1 MRIALDAKVKT
12 ADGHDAG
19 HVRRALIDPAARR
32 VTGFVVGTGGL
43 LGHDVIVG
51 EDDFAFDSPGGNAV
65 VLRLSR
71 QELEARPAF
80 DQSDFAPPPAGW
92 AATMGYGFPSNA
104 YLMPAGTGPD
114 VVPEPPRPT
123 LKKGDLVKDR
133 DGDVVGVVEEVR
145 FDDRTKELTGFVV
158 RAGGGVER
166 LFGGGE
172 LADISAEDILRV
184 FDGEVRLV
192 VDREEIP
199 PSERTTGTR

>member
-19 HVRRALIDPAARR
+19 HVRRALIDPAAQR

-51 EDDFAFDSPGGNAV
+51 EDDFVRDSPEGDAV

-71 QELEARPAF
+71 DELEAQPAF
-80 DQSDFAPPPAGW
+80 DEGHFAPPPAGW

-104 YLMPAGTGPD
+104 FLMPVDVAPD
-114 VVPEPPRPT
+114 VAPEPARPT
-123 LKKGDLVKDR
+123 LKKGDVVKDR
-133 DGDVVGVVEEVR
+133 DGDVVGVVEALR
-145 FDDRTKELTGFVV
+145 FDDQTKELTGFAVKPG
-158 RAGGGVER
+158 AGVER

-172 LADISAEDILRV
+172 LADVSADQILRV

-192 VDREEIP
+192 VDREEITP
-199 PSERTTGTR
+199 VERKAATR